1 MGANIQREPGNVC
14 LPLQPG
20 RVSLALRLGRAHLAV
35 APRAF
40 CCVVAGLVLDAVTV
54 VVCLLNVISVQQAI
68 AMALPAALTTAGG
81 VIGSLVPDPW
91 TAWRR
96 GFQQGCA
103 AAARCEACQGA
114 VDVTPP
120 GVRRPWLNTLAGT
133 HAPGRHRTRSG
144 RRVGSRGIYGHAP
157 GGWWWRP
164 VAVHVLD
171 SEQRENLRDRCP
183 GRVGDPPD
191 RGHGR
196 GLARQA
202 FGSEKGM
209 NHLIA
214 VTSLPHPDKN
224 PAGEA
229 LP

>member
-1 MGANIQREPGNVC
+1 MGGKIGRP
-14 LPLQPG
+14 PG
-20 RVSLALRLGRAHLAV
+20 RVRLTLQPLRPRLPE
-35 APRAF
+35 APLAF
-40 CCVVAGLVLDAVTV
+40 CCAIAGLVLDTATVT
-54 VVCLLNVISVQQAI
+54 VCLLNVVSAQQAI
-68 AMALPAALTTAGG
+68 AMAVPATLTTAVG
-81 VIGSLVPDPW
+81 VIGLLVPDPW

-96 GFQQGCA
+96 GFQHGCA
-103 AAARCEACQGA
+103 AAARCEACRGT
-114 VDVTPP
+114 VDVTLRS
-120 GVRRPWLNTLAGT
+120 VRRPWPSRLAGA
-133 HAPGRHRTRSG
+133 HAPGRRTPSG
-144 RRVGSRGIYGHAP
+144 RGSISGRILA
-157 GGWWWRP
+157 GGLREP
-164 VAVHVLD
+164 VAVHVFD

-214 VTSLPHPDKN
+214 VAPLPHPDEN
-224 PAGEA
+224 PASKA